1 MELSIIIPAHNEQEN
16 VRTLHEEL
24 RTVLR
29 GLGKTFEILFVDD
42 GSTDRTFD
50 TLQELR
56 AGDDMVKIIRFKR
69 NFGQTAALAAGFKH
83 AKGAICITLDADLQ
97 NDPADIPAL
106 LLKLGTGFD
115 VVSGWRRKRR
125 DTLSKRIISFGANA
139 LRKMLVQDSIH
150 DSGCTLKA
158 YKSEV
163 VKNLDLYGEMHR
175 FIPALAQARGFR
187 VGETVV
193 HHRPRKAGRTH
204 YHLSRVLKGFMD
216 MLIVT
221 FWMHYGTRP
230 AHLIGGVGFLTF
242 LVGFIVALGLSLQ
255 KILFGTPLSDRPLLL
270 LAALLI
276 IFGTQ
281 FIMFGFL
288 ADILMKIYYKTKD
301 EPPYLI
307 EKILE

>member
-1 MELSIIIPAHNEQEN
+1 MELSIIVPAHNEEDN
-16 VRTLHEEL
+16 VRELYQEL
-24 RTVLR
+24 RGALR
-29 GLGKTFEILFVDD
+29 GLGKPFEIIFIDD
-42 GSTDRTFD
+42 GSTDRTFAA
-50 TLQELR
+50 LQELR
-56 AGDDMVKIIRFKR
+56 ASDDTVKLIKFRR

-83 AKGAICITLDADLQ
+83 ARGSICITLDADLQ
-97 NDPADIPAL
+97 NDPADIAPL
-106 LLKLGTGFD
+106 LQKIERGFD
-115 VVSGWRRKRR
+115 VVSGWRKKRR
-125 DTLSKRIISFGANA
+125 DTLSKRVISLGANT
-139 LRKMLVQDSIH
+139 LRKMLVQDTIH

-175 FIPALAQARGFR
+175 FIPAIVRARGFR
-187 VGETVV
+187 VGEIIV
-193 HHRPRKAGRTH
+193 HHRPRKAGKTH
-204 YHLSRVLKGFMD
+204 YHFSRVLKGFMD

-230 AHLIGGVGFLTF
+230 AHLIGGVGFFTF

-255 KILFGTPLSDRPLLL
+255 KIILGTPLSDRPLLL

-281 FIMFGFL
+281 FVMFGVL
-288 ADILMKIYYKTKD
+288 ADIMMKIYYKAKD

-307 EKILE
+307 EKIID

>member
-1 MELSIIIPAHNEQEN
+1 MELSIIIPTHNEEGN
-16 VRTLHEEL
+16 VLLLHEEL
-24 RTVLR
+24 SAVL
-29 GLGKTFEILFVDD
+29 GSLGKTFEIIFIDD
-42 GSTDRTFD
+42 GSTDGTFLR
-50 TLQELR
+50 LQEIHAKDSKVR
-56 AGDDMVKIIRFKR
+56 IIKFKR

-83 AKGAICITLDADLQ
+83 AKGSVCITLDADLQ
-97 NDPADIPAL
+97 NDPADIPTL
-106 LLKLGTGFD
+106 LQRLHTGFD
-115 VVSGWRRKRR
+115 VVSGWRKERK
-125 DTLSKRIISFGANA
+125 DSFSKRILSLGANV
-139 LRKMLVQDSIH
+139 LRKMLIKDTIH
-150 DSGCTLKA
+150 DSGCTLKV
-158 YKSEV
+158 YKSDA

-175 FIPALAQARGFR
+175 FIPALLEARGYR
-187 VGETVV
+187 VGEAIV
-193 HHRPRKAGRTH
+193 HHRRRRSGKTH

-230 AHLIGGVGFLTF
+230 AHLIGGIGFLTF
-242 LVGFIVALGLSLQ
+242 LVGFFVALELSLQ

-301 EPPYLI
+301 ELPYSI
-307 EKILE
+307 EKVLS